1 MLRNDG
7 RSKKSHLSRIM
18 IAVPQC
24 LDSIQRGT
32 HGGFSDK
39 GVTCV
44 VVFKENKLAVMGR
57 ANWKRDGEASLKI
70 IPIIQI

>member
-7 RSKKSHLSRIM
+7 RSKRVIFQE
-18 IAVPQC
+18 QC

-39 GVTCV
+39 GVMCV